1 MRIFRVAVL
10 FLLAMSIVS
19 GVFGQRR
26 EIIEAVAEDVA
37 GGSFA
42 GDVYSNSRFG
52 FSLTIPTGW
61 NVMKQDD
68 VTRTTAAGAELLKS
82 KDEKTNKALE
92 QGLNKEQVLFFVT
105 KLPLGSVGN
114 SIITAS
120 ALKQADPRITSRIVM
135 DATIKAVT
143 ANPNVKLTKPI
154 EVRKIGGRSFMYAE
168 VLMYLNSVIMR
179 TKLYQSTVKGYS
191 LSISHTYTRDE
202 DEPVFDDVL
211 KSVKFFK

>member
-1 MRIFRVAVL
+1 MTTIRVALLFVL
-10 FLLAMSIVS
+10 AISNVS
-19 GVFGQRR
+19 GAFGQSR
-26 EIIEAVAEDVA
+26 EIITAVPEDVA

-42 GDVYSNSRFG
+42 GDVYTNLRFG
-52 FSLTIPTGW
+52 FSLTIPAGW

-68 VTRTTAAGAELLKS
+68 VTRTTAAGTELLKS
-82 KDEKTNKALE
+82 KDEKFNKFLE
-92 QGLNKEQVLFFVT
+92 EGLNKEQALFFVT

-120 ALKQADPRITSRIVM
+120 VLKQGDPRITSRIVM

-143 ANPNVKLTKPI
+143 ANPNVKLTKPV

-179 TKLYQSTVKGYS
+179 TRLYQSTVNGYS

-202 DEPVFDDVL
+202 DEPIFDYVL